1 MNSLNWA
8 KDKIVLDETQWMR
21 KRQIWKNLGK
31 SVVFT
36 NGCFDLIHPGHLDM
50 LARAKSLGDRLV
62 LALNSDASIRA
73 IKGESRPLIPEG
85 DRLLMAASLIWVDMV
100 LVFEETTPQRLIEAL
115 DPDVLVKGGDYKP
128 EDVVGGDWIKSRGG
142 RLEILPFLPGYSTTG
157 LLERLRLNP

>member
-115 DPDVLVKGGDYKP
+115 DPDV
-128 EDVVGGDWIKSRGG
+128 
-142 RLEILPFLPGYSTTG
+142 
-157 LLERLRLNP
+157 